1 MGKTQIFY
9 IKNMLSNCCLYTVDM
24 LLKQNNIKVDNV
36 KIGEVSVFYETKK
49 YSEKEI
55 SAILKPFGLSVYTGR
70 EERIVEEAKRCVI
83 ELIHELNN
91 ANSLIRKSE
100 YIVEK
105 MGMSYQ
111 QISKL
116 FSKYEPV
123 TLERFSILV
132 KIEKVK
138 EMIWS
143 DEYSLSEIAYMMD
156 YSSVQ
161 YLSNQFKKET
171 GYSVTEY
178 KKKGLNLRRSLD
190 SLY

>member
-1 MGKTQIFY
+1 
-9 IKNMLSNCCLYTVDM
+9 MLMKENEIVVKD
-24 LLKQNNIKVDNV
+24 V
-36 KIGEVSVFYETKK
+36 KIGEVTVVYKKKK
-49 YSEKEI
+49 YQETEI
-55 SAILKPFGLSVYTGR
+55 AKILKPVGLVVVSGR
-70 EERIVEEAKRCVI
+70 EEKIVEDAKRCVI

-91 ANSLIRKSE
+91 ANSLVRKSE
-100 YIVEK
+100 YLVEK

-111 QISKL
+111 QISKI
-116 FSKYEPV
+116 FSKYEPI
-123 TLERFSILV
+123 TLERYSILV

-143 DEYSLSEIAYMMD
+143 DEFSLSEIAYMMD

-178 KKKGLNLRRSLD
+178 KKQGLNLRKSID
-190 SLY
+190 ELY

>member
-1 MGKTQIFY
+1 
-9 IKNMLSNCCLYTVDM
+9 MLTNCCLHLVEM
-24 LLKQNNIKVDNV
+24 LMKENEIVVKDV
-36 KIGEVSVFYETKK
+36 KIGEVTVVYKKKK
-49 YSEKEI
+49 YQETEI
-55 SAILKPFGLSVYTGR
+55 AKILKPVGLVVVSGR
-70 EERIVEEAKRCVI
+70 EEKIVEDAKRCVI

-91 ANSLIRKSE
+91 ANSLVRKSE
-100 YIVEK
+100 YLVEK

-111 QISKL
+111 QISKI
-116 FSKYEPV
+116 FSKYEPI
-123 TLERFSILV
+123 TLERYSILV

-143 DEYSLSEIAYMMD
+143 DEFSLSEIAYMMD

-178 KKKGLNLRRSLD
+178 KKQGLNLRKSID
-190 SLY
+190 ELY

>member
-1 MGKTQIFY
+1 MKENEIVV
-9 IKNMLSNCCLYTVDM
+9 KD
-24 LLKQNNIKVDNV
+24 V
-36 KIGEVSVFYETKK
+36 KIGEVTVVYKKKK
-49 YSEKEI
+49 YQETEI
-55 SAILKPFGLSVYTGR
+55 AKILKPVGLVVVSGR
-70 EERIVEEAKRCVI
+70 EEKIVEDAKRCVI

-91 ANSLIRKSE
+91 ANSLVRKSE
-100 YIVEK
+100 YLVEK

-111 QISKL
+111 QISKI
-116 FSKYEPV
+116 FSKYEPI
-123 TLERFSILV
+123 TLERYSILV

-143 DEYSLSEIAYMMD
+143 DEFSLSEIAYMMD

-178 KKKGLNLRRSLD
+178 KKQGLNLRKSID
-190 SLY
+190 ELY